1 MSRLKSAPLAAM
13 VLLST
18 SAFADSSV
26 IISQDQQREALSITI
41 YNDTLALINDTRTV
55 PMTSGLNRLEMQH
68 VSAHIRPETAHLT
81 SLSDMPFNVIEQ
93 NFDYD
98 LLSPQT
104 LLDKSVGQ
112 TIEVITRDPQ
122 TGQITR
128 EQATLL
134 SNNGQPIVQFADR
147 IEVGNLDNFAFSS
160 LPTNLRSH
168 PTLSMVLNSERAGNN
183 TVQLTY
189 LSGGFSWRADY
200 TATLSPDETFV
211 DLSGLITLN
220 NQSGTSF
227 KNAHLQLVAGDI
239 HQVQQNM
246 VRPMYKSAMPVAMM
260 EMDTMPESE
269 AFSDYHLYKIPFKTD
284 LNNQQTKQVALLNA
298 SHVPV
303 QKMYQFNQY
312 FDATT
317 AEGQNLKAS
326 ILYRFKNSQEN
337 HLGMPLP
344 KGILRM
350 YKNDQSGNALLVG
363 EDSIQH
369 TAENEVFKVATGQA
383 FDVSL
388 TKKRTKVTKI
398 SKETT
403 QYSYEVV
410 FNNAKDEAVTVDY
423 SDFIPFNTWQVTASS
438 IAVTTQGSDQAN
450 WQIIVPAKAQQAL
463 TYTLQVTQ

>member
-1 MSRLKSAPLAAM
+1 MRRLKSAPLAAM

-18 SAFADSSV
+18 AAFANSSV
-26 IISQDQQREALSITI
+26 IISQDQQREGLSITI
-41 YNDTLALINDTRTV
+41 YNDALALINDTRTL
-55 PMTSGLNRLEMQH
+55 PMDTGLNRVEMQH
-68 VSAHIRPETAHLT
+68 VSAQIRPETALLT
-81 SLSDMPFNVIEQ
+81 SLSGMPFNVIEQ

-122 TGQITR
+122 TGKTTR
-128 EQATLL
+128 EKATLL

-147 IEVGNLDNFAFSS
+147 IEVGHLDNFAFPS

-168 PTLSMVLNSERAGNN
+168 PTLSMVLNSEQAGNN

-200 TATLSPDETFV
+200 TATLSSDETFV

-220 NQSGTSF
+220 NQSGTTF
-227 KNAHLQLVAGDI
+227 KNANLQLVAGDI
-239 HQVQQNM
+239 HQVQQNIM
-246 VRPMYKSAMPVAMM
+246 RPMYKSAMPVAMM
-260 EMDTMPESE
+260 EMDTMPQSE
-269 AFSDYHLYKIPFKTD
+269 AFSDYHLYQIPFKTD

-298 SHVPV
+298 NHVPV
-303 QKMYQFNQY
+303 QKIYQFNQY

-317 AEGQNLKAS
+317 AEDDNLKAS

-344 KGILRM
+344 KGIVRI
-350 YKNDQSGNALLVG
+350 YKNDSSGNALLVG
-363 EDSIQH
+363 EDHIAH

-423 SDFIPFNTWQVTASS
+423 RDFIPFTSWQVTAAS